1 MTIEHAII
9 FAHENGTKAPPD
21 LILSITRDETNNQY
35 FASYLN
41 IKKDSAFVKAFP
53 TYEEAKEF
61 LKGLL

>member
-21 LILSITRDETNNQY
+21 LILSITKDETNNQY

-41 IKKDSAFVKAFP
+41 IKKDSAFVKAF
-53 TYEEAKEF
+53 F
-61 LKGLL
+61 DL